1 MKNITVRL
9 LDIAAVNEN
18 KNILDLDV
26 LFSGS
31 MNACN
36 KYCQMI
42 AGYTFKRD
50 VNNIHG
56 GYYVNAENGDC
67 LMLV

>member
-9 LDIAAVNEN
+9 LDISAVNEN
-18 KNILDLDV
+18 KTMLELPV

-31 MNACN
+31 MDACN

-42 AGYTFKRD
+42 AGYEFKSD
-50 VNNIHG
+50 KNNIHG
-56 GYYVNAENGDC
+56 GYYVNAETGDC